1 MQDTGI
7 VRRID
12 ELGRVVIPKEL
23 RRTLRIREGDP
34 LEIYTQNDQLV
45 FKKYSPLAGLTENA
59 SAVAD
64 GIKEITECACL
75 ITDTDKV
82 LYVSD
87 GRIKDLLDKPISA
100 DVDRTLKERRCVV
113 IESGG
118 YKKITLTQGGE
129 AQTSSVIIAPV
140 VANGDCYGAVIM
152 IDSGAREFAFSNGKK
167 FVELGASFLSKQF
180 E

>member
-45 FKKYSPLAGLTENA
+45 FKKYSPAGLAENA

-75 ITDTDKV
+75 ITDTDKI

-87 GRIKDLLDKPISA
+87 GKYKELLNKPLSI
-100 DVDRTLKERRCVV
+100 DVDRVLKERKSVV
-113 IESGG
+113 IDGTV
-118 YKKITLTQGGE
+118 KKITLTQDGQM
-129 AQTSSVIIAPV
+129 QTSSLIIAPV
-140 VANGDCYGAVIM
+140 VTNGDCYGAVIM
-152 IDSGAREFAFSNGKK
+152 IDSGVRAFAFANGKK
-167 FVELGASFLSKQF
+167 FVELGASFLAKQF